1 MSSWITVVGNMV
13 SIFVNLQHGCRLLY
27 LIIDVPL
34 PIIKLCIVSR
44 YAKLSISRNRNVNL
58 YVDKL
63 ISLLLC
69 ILLHTHRYRCTCTAP
84 CLYDK
89 IMIRNKCAIRDHDR
103 DAGWRRCAMHDA
115 YVGLDPRC
123 NITIVNNQ
131 T

>member
-63 ISLLLC
+63 ISLLYYVYYY
-69 ILLHTHRYRCTCTAP
+69 IHIDIDVHALHLVC
-84 CLYDK
+84 
-89 IMIRNKCAIRDHDR
+89 MIKS
-103 DAGWRRCAMHDA
+103 
-115 YVGLDPRC
+115 
-123 NITIVNNQ
+123 
-131 T
+131 